1 MKQIVGLGGEE
12 PFANLTYDVA
22 FYWLQVK
29 NDIIPYSNGTLFF
42 TAGRTQ
48 RMGLEF
54 AGTIQF
60 NNGLSF
66 NCALTASSNK
76 YKEYMVD
83 SVHYGRPGKLADYAN
98 NKVVGVPD
106 LFFTLG
112 AKYMPE
118 ILHGAYVR
126 VNLQNL
132 GKYFV
137 DDANTITVPA
147 YTIINAGIG
156 LDHLNVANDRL
167 FISAFLGL
175 NNLTDARYIA
185 SAWLNP
191 DYVTVSGKRVP
202 VYIEPGLP
210 GNFVGSIGIGVNL

>member
-1 MKQIVGLGGEE
+1 LGGDE

-29 NDIIPYSNGTLFF
+29 NDIVPYSNGTLFF

-48 RMGLEF
+48 RMGMEF

-66 NCALTASSNK
+66 SCAITASSNK
-76 YKEYMVD
+76 YKEYTVD
-83 SVHYGRPGKLADYAN
+83 SVHYGRPGKIADYAN

-132 GKYFV
+132 GKYFA

-156 LDHLNVANDRL
+156 LDHLNFANDRL
-167 FISAFLGL
+167 FVNAFLGL
-175 NNLTDARYIA
+175 NNLTDVRYIA

-210 GNFVGSIGIGVNL
+210 SNFVGSIGIGVNL